1 MRSRS
6 ATGDRGPGTGDLHSS
21 RASSRPNGVGVDSST
36 VVERMITSGG
46 QTALTEHGQLPLK
59 ITRASAPAGM
69 DATGPGRV
77 ITGRSDGSRDRRCDI
92 LASMSFSRAQDV
104 ALVREIDAASSLLRH
119 GFAMLAEYRFALRD
133 AEPVF
138 DCLAGGAEKC

>member
-1 MRSRS
+1 
-6 ATGDRGPGTGDLHSS
+6 
-21 RASSRPNGVGVDSST
+21 
-36 VVERMITSGG
+36 
-46 QTALTEHGQLPLK
+46 
-59 ITRASAPAGM
+59 
-69 DATGPGRV
+69 
-77 ITGRSDGSRDRRCDI
+77 
-92 LASMSFSRAQDV
+92 MSFSRAQDV